1 MLIDRRQ
8 ERVCVALKSPREG
21 STDRLRRLPRRLFE
35 AQGGVVLPTWRAA
48 RTGFVISHAL
58 GLGCRRREAHD
69 PTLLTLYGVK
79 YGVKIPH
86 FVGVCARGPHPH
98 RRTPGVPGAPTK
110 VPSLRIE
117 VAKRSDENACASPSK
132 APGRVRPIACA
143 ACRAASSRRRVTL
156 FFRPGGRPGPDL

>member
-21 STDRLRRLPRRLFE
+21 STDRLRCLPRRLFE
-35 AQGGVVLPTWRAA
+35 AQGDVVLPTWRAA
-48 RTGFVISHAL
+48 RTGFVIFHAL

-86 FVGVCARGPHPH
+86 FVRHGIIAGREKGGSGQAAAV
-98 RRTPGVPGAPTK
+98 VP
-110 VPSLRIE
+110 V
-117 VAKRSDENACASPSK
+117 
-132 APGRVRPIACA
+132 
-143 ACRAASSRRRVTL
+143 
-156 FFRPGGRPGPDL
+156 